1 MILLDSDEVIIDARY
16 LLENENITPGCTI
29 DMTALRVFVGESAS
43 SSELVTSIP
52 EPNVQA
58 PMQVL
63 APSLNFKKGTEFEEC
78 IKRKF
83 GYSVNF
89 TNGFMKREFILVISF
104 GRSKF
109 KLDIHTVG
117 IVLQSCFGGSASLF
131 RVRFL
136 RDRTFQFLV
145 ASLSVGFQIYN
156 IRKFSENDFE
166 FNINLWGQGGPNWK
180 IEEHKYYIEQDR
192 DWIQVSRKGKKRSR
206 CSKVFL
212 FLKKFLRLK
221 TIKAWPDKSYL
232 KWFKAHGPP
241 V

>member
-1 MILLDSDEVIIDARY
+1 MILLDTDEVIIDARY
-16 LLENENITPGCTI
+16 LLENESISPGCTI

-43 SSELVTSIP
+43 SSELAASIP
-52 EPNVQA
+52 EPVVQA

-63 APSLNFKKGTEFEEC
+63 APSLNFKKGIEFEEN

-109 KLDIHTVG
+109 KLDIHTIG

-136 RDRTFQFLV
+136 RDRTFKFSV
-145 ASLSVGFQIYN
+145 ASLSVGCQIYN
-156 IRKFSENDFE
+156 LRKFSENEFE
-166 FNINLWGQGGPNWK
+166 FFISLWGQGGPNWK
-180 IEEHKYYIEQDR
+180 IEEHKYYLEQDR
-192 DWIQVSRKGKKRSR
+192 AWTQVSRKRKKRSL
-206 CSKVFL
+206 CSKGFL
-212 FLKKFLRLK
+212 FLKKLL
-221 TIKAWPDKSYL
+221 S
-232 KWFKAHGPP
+232 
-241 V
+241 